1 MNPTTPMPERRPSP
15 ISGLTM
21 IELMVGVFL
30 VTVIFLAIWF
40 NYGHQ
45 QEIWKRG
52 RDKVLLQQACTQA
65 SEQIARDIR
74 FGSRVEYNPPDDIT
88 IYRFDRELDA
98 DVLVRHYFL
107 NSGTQQITMTGNR
120 PVVPELCTAL
130 TFSPGPDTSEVRYT
144 LTLKDP
150 WENKATFRGS
160 AFLRNIVL
168 E

>member
-1 MNPTTPMPERRPSP
+1 
-15 ISGLTM
+15 M

-65 SEQIARDIR
+65 CEAIGRDVR
-74 FGSRVEYNPPDDIT
+74 FGARAEVSGAPGNSELRI
-88 IYRFDRELDA
+88 FDRDDNLI
-98 DVLVRHYFL
+98 RHYRRQGGFL
-107 NSGTQQITMTGNR
+107 MAGSTS
-120 PVVPELCTAL
+120 VVPESCAAI
-130 TFSPGPDTSEVRYT
+130 TFTMSPRPDTSEVRWV
-144 LTLKDP
+144 LTFMDNDVTRLNDGP
-150 WENKATFRGS
+150 RGGGWGNKVTYRSS